1 MINNRYKN
9 LTNFL
14 ENRDTASVAA
24 KIRAIQNSMG
34 GISYAEAKNIYD
46 EQNRPSSTPVEEETG
61 GSLLRAG
68 ESYTEPESEDK
79 AIEEEVRSQD
89 QVSQMPA
96 LPEVPEPAGGQRNM
110 RLLELIGTLGA
121 QISGNRALAKA
132 DKKTGQRQA
141 YANLINTLRGSP
153 TASVA
158 PVTPKEGILGTLARG
173 IGGTGRAIR
182 ESREAEAAGK
192 ADRFGQ
198 EMDLRKQIASE
209 EQAAAT
215 RRDAAEG
222 VKVDIRTIQSPDGDQ
237 VLKTVTDARG
247 NIISKEIIYEGDG
260 DRPRMY
266 THDGRIS
273 VEKKDENTGKLY
285 WETVFEF
292 DQPEDIKALE
302 TYMVEEGRKGSSW
315 ENLKELDPDVW
326 EAISKESI
334 FSRAQL
340 QGYFAKGQR
349 LALEDA
355 IKLSEKRMGS
365 ISERLV
371 IKDIDGF
378 VTQIDLLEDQ
388 WDKSEG
394 DRGSGLMLGL
404 MQALGLGFSE
414 VDHPKSHFGMRRF
427 WEESTIT
434 LSDALAAQ
442 VINIARVLNGG
453 RPSERDAAAA
463 GRLIPLASDTNEVAK
478 AKFQFI
484 KDMFKARRDAYTK
497 DHNGVWRPKM
507 KEVEVIVDGRTVTR
521 EVPEVNLAGVAEEF
535 IANGYKR
542 TGPVQTES
550 QGNGEGNGNGNGEG
564 GEVITFS
571 DEQLEEEG

>member
-1 MINNRYKN
+1 MINNRHKN

-61 GSLLRAG
+61 GSLLRVG

-110 RLLELIGTLGA
+110 RLLELIGTLGT

-182 ESREAEAAGK
+182 ESREAEAAGT

-209 EQAAAT
+209 EEAAAT

-222 VKVDIRTIQSPDGDQ
+222 VKVDIRPIQSPDGNQ
-237 VLKTVTDARG
+237 VLKTVYDAKG
-247 NIISKEIIYEGDG
+247 NIISREIIYEGQG
-260 DRPRMY
+260 KPPR
-266 THDGRIS
+266 THMHNGVLIAETRNPI
-273 VEKKDENTGKLY
+273 TGEWSWGEVY
-285 WETVFEF
+285 RF
-292 DQPEDIKALE
+292 DKPQDIEGLK
-302 TYMVEEGRKGSSW
+302 TYMTEEGRRGKSW
-315 ENLKELDPDVW
+315 KSLEEDSPDLWKEILKQGAFP
-326 EAISKESI
+326 
-334 FSRAQL
+334 RAQL
-340 QGYFAKGQR
+340 QGYIMEGQR

-355 IKLSEKRMGS
+355 IKLSEKRIGS

-378 VTQIDLLEDQ
+378 VSQIDLLEEQ
-388 WDKSEG
+388 WDLSEE
-394 DRGSGLMLGL
+394 DRGSGWQIGI

-414 VDHPKSHFGMRRF
+414 VDNPKTHFLMRRGF
-427 WEESTIT
+427 DLSTVT
-434 LSDALAAQ
+434 LADALAAQ

-478 AKFQFI
+478 AKFEFI
-484 KDMFKARRDAYTK
+484 KKMFKARRDAYTADGQPIMVPTK
-497 DHNGVWRPKM
+497 ERVLVGGQWT
-507 KEVEVIVDGRTVTR
+507 EVEGMGFKSLTG
-521 EVPEVNLAGVAEEF
+521 EVEEFLAGGLGLTGEPAPVEE
-535 IANGYKR
+535 N
-542 TGPVQTES
+542 
-550 QGNGEGNGNGNGEG
+550 NNGNGNGEG